1 MFYVRGMGRLW
12 LSGTLLCATE
22 EEAKRVRTHLPEHVR
37 LTRGEPGCIAFDV
50 APTDDPLTW
59 SVNEHF
65 EDRDAFDAHQERVK
79 SSEWGRATH
88 GIERRYSIGE
98 LPR

>member
-1 MFYVRGMGRLW
+1 MGRIR
-12 LSGTLLCATE
+12 LSGNLVCATE
-22 EEAKRVRTHLPEHVR
+22 EEAKRVREHLPEHTL
-37 LTRGEPGCIAFDV
+37 LTRAEPGCIAFDV

-59 SVNEHF
+59 SVNEQF

-79 SSEWGRATH
+79 SSEWGRATI
-88 GIERRYSIGE
+88 GIERRYSIDE